1 MSRNDDY
8 TTGNLLYFPY
18 HRQNYY
24 KLNGIHLSK
33 QTNTTIPRQ
42 VHFMGE
48 LEEDG
53 VTMLFFLWKAA
64 KNRIQNNINNG
75 TSKNIKFIEWTNIF
89 KLMTRKLNIVKDQ
102 KIMM

>member
-18 HRQNYY
+18 HHQNYY
-24 KLNGIHLSK
+24 KLNGIYLSK
-33 QTNTTIPRQ
+33 KTNMSILRQ

-53 VTMLFFLWKAA
+53 VTMLFFSEKQQ
-64 KNRIQNNINNG
+64 KTECRII
-75 TSKNIKFIEWTNIF
+75 
-89 KLMTRKLNIVKDQ
+89 
-102 KIMM
+102 

>member
-33 QTNTTIPRQ
+33 QTNITIPRQ

-53 VTMLFFLWKAA
+53 VTMLFFSEKQQ
-64 KNRIQNNINNG
+64 KTEYRII
-75 TSKNIKFIEWTNIF
+75 
-89 KLMTRKLNIVKDQ
+89 
-102 KIMM
+102 